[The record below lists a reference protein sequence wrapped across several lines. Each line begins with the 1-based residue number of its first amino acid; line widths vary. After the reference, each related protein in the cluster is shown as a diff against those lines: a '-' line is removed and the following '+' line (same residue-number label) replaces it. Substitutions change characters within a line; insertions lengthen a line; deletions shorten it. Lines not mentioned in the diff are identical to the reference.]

1 MPNPSRNQLI
11 ASAAAT
17 LEVLEVLG
25 SAAQP
30 MGLGQIVAAVRRP
43 KGSVHRMV
51 STLVNTG
58 FAEQEAHTGRYGLT
72 LKAWRVGARTAQ
84 SVDIVERSRPALERL
99 RAHSNETV
107 HLALF
112 EAPGQVVYLAKLAS
126 PQSIGVQTYVGQ
138 SSPAWCTA
146 TGRAVLAFRP
156 EDLERL
162 LVQPLQPRTSRTVT
176 DPQRLRQL
184 MAQVREQGH
193 AITRA
198 ENHPE
203 MAGIAAP
210 LHDHEGQVKAS
221 VGVAIPEYRVTPAL
235 LERLLPLVQQAA
247 CEASAAIGHGQPVP
261 LPNRR
266 AASAPRPRER
276 AA

>member
-58 FAEQEAHTGRYGLT
+58 FAEQEARTGRYGLT
-72 LKAWRVGARTAQ
+72 LKAWRVGARTAH
-84 SVDIVERSRPALERL
+84 SVDVVERSRPALERL
-99 RAHSNETV
+99 RTASGETV
-107 HLALF
+107 HLAVF

-156 EDLERL
+156 DDLERL
-162 LVQPLQPRTSRTVT
+162 LAQPLQPRTPRTVT

-184 MAQVREQGH
+184 VADVRAQGH

-203 MAGIAAP
+203 MAGLAAP
-210 LHDHEGQVKAS
+210 LRDHEGQVKAS
-221 VGVAIPEYRVTPAL
+221 VGVAIPEYRVTAEL
-235 LERLLPLVQQAA
+235 LARLVPLVRQAA
-247 CEASAAIGHGQPVP
+247 REISAAIGHDEPDAQARP
-261 LPNRR
+261 RR
-266 AASAPRPRER
+266 APPTTVRER

>member
-17 LEVLEVLG
+17 LEVMEVLG
-25 SAAQP
+25 AAAQP

-58 FAEQEAHTGRYGLT
+58 FAEQEARTGRYGLT

-84 SVDIVERSRPALERL
+84 SVDIVERTRPALERL
-99 RAHSNETV
+99 RAQTNETV
-107 HLALF
+107 HLAVF

-156 EDLERL
+156 EDMERL
-162 LVQPLQPRTSRTVT
+162 LSQPLKPRTPHTVT

-184 MAQVREQGH
+184 MADVHARGH

-210 LHDHEGQVKAS
+210 LRDHESQVKAS

-235 LERLLPLVQQAA
+235 LERLVPLVLQAA
-247 CEASAAIGHGQPVP
+247 REASAAIGHEEPPV
-261 LPNRR
+261 LPRRR
-266 AASAPRPRER
+266 AALPATARER
-276 AA
+276 AS

>member
-25 SAAQP
+25 AAAQP

-58 FAEQEAHTGRYGLT
+58 FAEQEARTGRYGLT

-99 RAHSNETV
+99 RALSNETV
-107 HLALF
+107 HLAVF
-112 EAPGQVVYLAKLAS
+112 ETPGQVVYLAKLAS

-146 TGRAVLAFRP
+146 TGRAVLAFRTD
-156 EDLERL
+156 DLERL
-162 LVQPLQPRTSRTVT
+162 LDQPLQPRTPHTVT
-176 DPQRLRQL
+176 DAQRLRQL
-184 MAQVREQGH
+184 MADVRERGH

-210 LHDHEGQVKAS
+210 LRDHEGQVRAS

-235 LERLLPLVQQAA
+235 LERLVPLVLQAA
-247 CEASAAIGHGQPVP
+247 REASAAIGHDEPLAFPQRRGAPSASPRQP
-261 LPNRR
+261 
-266 AASAPRPRER
+266 AA
-276 AA
+276 